1 MHYFGYLRKYGD
13 YGLLY
18 PHKHEDTD
26 VYKILQDHKIS
37 PTKLVGFSDSSWQD
51 CPDTGRSTGGYLIYY
66 YGNLIDA
73 HTSMPVPIAM
83 SSAEAEYMSAYNLC
97 MKLAHLRMLV
107 YDIENMGSPNFD
119 TDPETPTVVL
129 IDNQATVSMSKSKK
143 VTSKNRHTRRREHYV
158 RQGQERGEHNL
169 NWLPAKFQL
178 ADIMTKTQ
186 DSKIY
191 LPLFTKVFTKIP
203 NCVEGTKS
211 NN

>member
-1 MHYFGYLRKYGD
+1 
-13 YGLLY
+13 
-18 PHKHEDTD
+18 
-26 VYKILQDHKIS
+26 
-37 PTKLVGFSDSSWQD
+37 
-51 CPDTGRSTGGYLIYY
+51 
-66 YGNLIDA
+66 
-73 HTSMPVPIAM
+73 MPVPIAM
-83 SSAEAEYMSAYNLC
+83 SSAEAEYMSACNLC

-119 TDPETPTVVL
+119 TKERDPETPTVAL
-129 IDNQATVSMSKSKK
+129 NDKQATVSMAKSKK
-143 VTSKNRHTRRREHYV
+143 VTSKNRHIRRREHYV

-169 NWLPAKFQL
+169 NWLPAEFQL